1 MIKQIAESTSRS
13 FRSPGE
19 KSTLSAKVTI
29 SRLIAFDA
37 FVAVMEK
44 NRKPDEILE
53 ELYAAHAKD
62 IKRVDRNLTK
72 EILFGGLRWY
82 KKIYWILQHTSKK
95 RDLKTVTPQVRA
107 ALILGTY
114 QIFYMDR
121 IPDRAAVNESVEY
134 VRQKGE
140 ASAVPFVNGVLRQIA
155 RRAEYFTKPDKKSKP
170 VEYLALQYSH
180 PDWLVARW
188 FERFNFEKME
198 TMLES
203 NQQPP
208 PLFIR
213 ANTKKVTP
221 QDLQDHLLRD
231 EQVQSERGSLK
242 GCLILKKHPDLS
254 GESLFGKGFYTIQD
268 QASQLIPHLIG
279 LKDNLIVVDAAAG
292 PGGKLTHM
300 RELSNDT
307 VRIIAVEK
315 SEGQMERARET
326 ATRLGSDEQIE
337 WVFKD
342 FLEYSPTQPV
352 DRVLLD
358 APCTG
363 LGVLRRHPEG
373 KWHKTEAGIKE
384 MVKQQRTMIE
394 HALKMLKVGGELI
407 YSVCSFETDETEAQ
421 LRWVKEHYRNKVE
434 VVSPVSRL
442 PDYFKRYVTR
452 DNVLMIFAGN
462 QDDMDGFGAFIVRW
476 KGETP

>member
-1 MIKQIAESTSRS
+1 M
-13 FRSPGE
+13 
-19 KSTLSAKVTI
+19 

-37 FVAVMEK
+37 FVAVMEQ
-44 NRKPDEILE
+44 NRKPDEVLE
-53 ELYAAHAKD
+53 ELYSANAKD
-62 IKRVDRNLTK
+62 LKRIDRNLTK

-82 KKIYWILQHTSKK
+82 KKIYWILQHTAKK
-95 RDLKTVTPQVRA
+95 RDLKTVSSQVRA

-155 RRAEYFTKPDKKSKP
+155 RRAEYFTKPDKKAKP
-170 VEYLALQYSH
+170 VEYLALQFSH

-188 FERFNFEKME
+188 FDRFNFERME
-198 TMLES
+198 TMLDG

-213 ANTKKVTP
+213 VNSRKIKP
-221 QDLQDHLLRD
+221 QDLQEQLLRD
-231 EQVQSERGSLK
+231 EQVQSERASLK
-242 GCLILKKHPDLS
+242 GCLILKKHPDLGS
-254 GESLFGKGFYTIQD
+254 EGLFGQGFYTIQD
-268 QASQLIPHLIG
+268 QASQLIPHLVG
-279 LKDNLIVVDAAAG
+279 LQNNITVVDAAAG

-300 RELSNDT
+300 RELSDASCK
-307 VRIIAVEK
+307 IIAVEK
-315 SEGQMERARET
+315 SETQMERARET
-326 ATRLGSDEQIE
+326 AKRLGCDDQIE

-342 FLEYSPTQPV
+342 FLEFKPSQPV

-373 KWHKTEAGIKE
+373 KWHKTEAGIKD
-384 MVKQQRTMIE
+384 MVKQQRVMIE
-394 HALKMLKVGGELI
+394 HAMSMLKPGGEMI
-407 YSVCSFETDETEAQ
+407 YSVCSFETDETELQ
-421 LRWVKEHYRNKVE
+421 LKWIKEHFGTKVE
-434 VVSPVSRL
+434 IVSPVSRL

-452 DNVLMIFAGN
+452 DNVLMIYAGN
-462 QDDMDGFGAFIVRW
+462 QDNMDGFGAFIVKW
-476 KGETP
+476 KGTST

>member
-1 MIKQIAESTSRS
+1 M
-13 FRSPGE
+13 
-19 KSTLSAKVTI
+19 SAKVTI

-37 FVAVMEK
+37 FVAVMEN

-95 RDLKTVTPQVRA
+95 RDLKKVTPQVRA

-155 RRAEYFTKPDKKSKP
+155 RRAEYFTKPDKKAKP
-170 VEYLALQYSH
+170 VEYLALQFSH

-188 FERFNFEKME
+188 FERFNFERMQ
-198 TMLES
+198 TMLEA

-213 ANTKKVTP
+213 VNTKKNSP
-221 QDLQDHLLRD
+221 QELQNSLLKD
-231 EQVQSERGSLK
+231 EQIQSEKASLK
-242 GCLILKKHPDLS
+242 GCLILKKHPNIAP
-254 GESLFGKGFYTIQD
+254 ESLFGQGLFTIQD
-268 QASQLIPHLIG
+268 QASQLIPHLVGIN
-279 LKDNLIVVDAAAG
+279 DDMTIVDAAAG

-300 RELSNDT
+300 REMSNET

-315 SEGQMERARET
+315 NASQMERARET
-326 ATRLGSDEQIE
+326 AKRLGCDEQIE
-337 WVFKD
+337 WVFQD
-342 FLEYSPTQPV
+342 FMDFRPKAPV

-373 KWHKTEAGIKE
+373 KWHKSESGIKDLA
-384 MVKQQRTMIE
+384 KQQRLMID
-394 HALKMLKVGGELI
+394 HALGMLKPGGEMI
-407 YSVCSFETDETEAQ
+407 YSVCSFELDETEAQ
-421 LRWVKEHYRNKVE
+421 AKWVKETYGSKVE
-434 VVSPVSRL
+434 LVSPVSRL

-452 DNVLMIFAGN
+452 ENVLMIYAGN
-462 QDDMDGFGAFIVRW
+462 QDEMDGFGAFIIKW
-476 KGETP
+476 KGDAP